1 MATLNGHQRNM
12 HQCKKK
18 KKTAFAQIILNTVS
32 GKYFPY
38 LNNIFHVL
46 SNSYQH
52 VFSNISLPRAL
63 FRPIVQI
70 HRAF

>member
-1 MATLNGHQRNM
+1 MFEENKTT
-12 HQCKKK
+12 
-18 KKTAFAQIILNTVS
+18 TAFAQFFFNTVY

-38 LNNIFHVL
+38 LNNISYVL

-52 VFSNISLPRAL
+52 VFSNISLPRSL